1 MCPRLRGAA
10 FRSLRHHRG
19 VSNNGNLV
27 ASHPGNVNAV
37 RHGLHSSRVLAP
49 RAQAI
54 AEALM
59 ELPHVVA
66 LDRIAADQIGAL

>member
-1 MCPRLRGAA
+1 M
-10 FRSLRHHRG
+10 
-19 VSNNGNLV
+19 SNNGNLV